1 MRRSIDDGLVP
12 APPDGSDLP
21 ATAWVV
27 SICDDYE
34 DAVPRVQLVVEE
46 AGAARAGIVA
56 NLDPTGAR
64 RLRLALASALRELG
78 EDQGR

>member
-1 MRRSIDDGLVP
+1 
-12 APPDGSDLP
+12 
-21 ATAWVV
+21 V